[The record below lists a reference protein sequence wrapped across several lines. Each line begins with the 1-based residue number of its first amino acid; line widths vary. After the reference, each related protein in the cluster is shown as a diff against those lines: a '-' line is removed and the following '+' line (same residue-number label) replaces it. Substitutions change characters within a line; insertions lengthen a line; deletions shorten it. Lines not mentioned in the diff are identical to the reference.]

1 MAQPGGLAGL
11 LEKPWRSLGDRN
23 RPDYNLT
30 MIYRFGPFELD
41 TAQGELRE
49 GSRRHPLE
57 PQVFAV
63 LALLVENRER
73 LVSKDE
79 IVETVWDGR
88 AVSDSAIASRVK
100 AARRAL
106 RDDGKSQRCIRTIH
120 RRGFRFV
127 AEVSPVQDIVATD
140 ATFAGVTPDLAP
152 STLVTGAQPSIAIL
166 PFALSGD
173 TTRYPALG
181 DALAHDLIAELARLH
196 WLFVTARGSSF
207 RFRSPDADVVVIG
220 RMLAVKYVLSGE
232 AELAGRQL
240 LVTVVLADTQDGGVL
255 WAHRFSGTIED
266 VHGIRAEIAARLLS
280 ELEIR
285 IPLHEAARARTVATG
300 QLDAWAAYHLGLQHM
315 FRFNRTDNAA
325 ARALFDRAI
334 GLDPA
339 FARAHAGLSF
349 VHFQS
354 AFLRHSDNVAAEAAA
369 ARRCAERGLELDP
382 LDPFVNFTMG
392 RSYWLHGDLEGSL
405 GWLERATHISPS
417 YAQGIYARAWTEA
430 LAGRP
435 LESRQH
441 VDLAMR
447 LSPLDP
453 MHYAMLATRAF
464 THLAL
469 GEHPAAA
476 DWAERA
482 ARSPGAHVLIA
493 MIAAAAHKIDGNHG
507 RAATWAANARER
519 NPALGRSDFF
529 RAFPM
534 AALDMRE
541 QMSSALGTLG
551 F

>member
-1 MAQPGGLAGL
+1 
-11 LEKPWRSLGDRN
+11 
-23 RPDYNLT
+23 

-41 TAQGELRE
+41 TAQAELRE
-49 GSRRHPLE
+49 DAQRHALE

-63 LALLVENRER
+63 LALLVENRDR

-88 AVSDSAIASRVK
+88 VVSDSAIASRVK
-100 AARRAL
+100 AARRVL
-106 RDDGKSQRCIRTIH
+106 RDDGKSQRYIRTIQ

-127 AEVSPVQDIVATD
+127 ADVASGPVAAVAGSPVLD
-140 ATFAGVTPDLAP
+140 AAAEGAAAP
-152 STLVTGAQPSIAIL
+152 AERAQPSIAVL
-166 PFALSGD
+166 PFALGADS
-173 TTRYPALG
+173 TRYAALG
-181 DALAHDLIAELARLH
+181 DALAHELIAELARLH

-207 RFRSPDADVVVIG
+207 RFRSPDADVVGIG
-220 RMLAVKYVLSGE
+220 RMLGVRYVLCGSADVSGPR
-232 AELAGRQL
+232 LA
-240 LVTVVLADTQDGGVL
+240 VTVELADTRDGRVL
-255 WAHRFSGTIED
+255 WADRFAGAIGD
-266 VHGIRAEIAARLLS
+266 VHAIRAAIVTRVLA

-285 IPLHEAARARTVATG
+285 IPLHEAAGARLVATE

-315 FRFNRTDNAA
+315 FRFNRADNTA
-325 ARALFDRAI
+325 ARTLFDRAI
-334 GLDPA
+334 TLDPG

-354 AFLRHSDNVAAEAAA
+354 AFLRHSDDVTAEASA

-392 RSYWLHGDLEGSL
+392 RSYWLHGDLDGSR
-405 GWLERATHISPS
+405 GWLERATRISPG
-417 YAQGIYARAWTEA
+417 YAQGIYARGWTEA
-430 LAGRP
+430 LAGRA
-435 LESRQH
+435 LESREH
-441 VDLAMR
+441 VDRAMR

-464 THLAL
+464 THMAL

-476 DWAERA
+476 EWAERA

-493 MIAAAAHKIDGNHG
+493 MIAAAAQAIDGNRV
-507 RAATWAANARER
+507 RAAAWAANARER
-519 NPALGRSDFF
+519 NPALGRADFF

-534 AALDMRE
+534 AEHGMRE
-541 QMSSALGTLG
+541 RLSGALQDLG

>member
-1 MAQPGGLAGL
+1 
-11 LEKPWRSLGDRN
+11 
-23 RPDYNLT
+23 

-41 TAQGELRE
+41 TAQAELRE
-49 GSRRHPLE
+49 AMQRHALE

-73 LVSKDE
+73 LVSKEE

-88 AVSDSAIASRVK
+88 PVSDAAIASRIK

-106 RDDGKSQRCIRTIH
+106 RDDGKSQRYIRTIQ

-127 AEVSPVQDIVATD
+127 ADVAAGPVTGQCTIGAANDAGAPAVSPR
-140 ATFAGVTPDLAP
+140 
-152 STLVTGAQPSIAIL
+152 AQPSIAVL
-166 PFALSGD
+166 PFDLSGD
-173 TTRYPALG
+173 CSRFAALG
-181 DALAHDLIAELARLH
+181 DALAHELIAELARLH

-207 RFRSPDADVVVIG
+207 RFRSSDADVVGIG
-220 RMLAVKYVLSGE
+220 RMLGVRYVLCGAAEVSGMR
-232 AELAGRQL
+232 LA
-240 LVTVVLADTQDGGVL
+240 VTVELADTRDGRVL
-255 WAHRFSGTIED
+255 WADRFAGAVDE
-266 VHGIRAEIAARLLS
+266 VHAIRAAIVARVLC

-285 IPLHEAARARTVATG
+285 IPLHEAAGARLVATEH
-300 QLDAWAAYHLGLQHM
+300 LDAWAAYHLGLQHM
-315 FRFNRTDNAA
+315 FRFNRSDNTA
-325 ARALFDRAI
+325 ARVLFDRAI
-334 GLDPA
+334 VLDPA

-354 AFLRHSDNVAAEAAA
+354 AFLRHTDDVAAEAAA
-369 ARRCAERGLELDP
+369 ARRCAERGLELEP

-392 RSYWLHGDLEGSL
+392 RSYWLHGDLDGSL

-435 LESRQH
+435 IDSQQH

-453 MHYAMLATRAF
+453 MHYAMLGTRAF
-464 THLAL
+464 THMAL

-493 MIAAAAHKIDGNHG
+493 MIAAAAHAIDGN
-507 RAATWAANARER
+507 RTRMAAWAANARER
-519 NPALGRSDFF
+519 NPALGRADFF

-534 AALDMRE
+534 AVTGMRE
-541 QMSSALGTLG
+541 RVSRALEDLG

>member
-1 MAQPGGLAGL
+1 
-11 LEKPWRSLGDRN
+11 
-23 RPDYNLT
+23 

-41 TAQGELRE
+41 TAQAELRE
-49 GSRRHPLE
+49 DAQRHALE

-106 RDDGKSQRCIRTIH
+106 RDDGKSQRYIRTIH

-127 AEVSPVQDIVATD
+127 AEVASGPVRAVAE
-140 ATFAGVTPDLAP
+140 
-152 STLVTGAQPSIAIL
+152 STSIAVTGDDPGIAAVIGERPSIAVL
-166 PFALSGD
+166 PFALGGECS
-173 TTRYPALG
+173 RYPALG
-181 DALAHDLIAELARLH
+181 DALAHELIAELARLH

-207 RFRSPDADVVVIG
+207 RFRSPDADVVGIG
-220 RMLAVKYVLSGE
+220 RMLGVRYVLCGAADISGMH
-232 AELAGRQL
+232 LA
-240 LVTVVLADTQDGGVL
+240 VTVELADTRDGRVL
-255 WAHRFSGTIED
+255 WADRFAGAVGD
-266 VHGIRAEIAARLLS
+266 VHAIRAAIGARVLS

-285 IPLHEAARARTVATG
+285 IPLHEAARARLVGTE

-315 FRFNRTDNAA
+315 FRFNRADNTA
-325 ARALFDRAI
+325 ARTLFDRAI
-334 GLDPA
+334 ALDPA

-354 AFLRHSDNVAAEAAA
+354 AFLRHSDDVAAEAAA
-369 ARRCAERGLELDP
+369 ARRSAERGLELDP

-435 LESRQH
+435 LDSRLH

-464 THLAL
+464 THMAL

-476 DWAERA
+476 EWAERA

-493 MIAAAAHKIDGNHG
+493 MIAAAAHAIDGNRV
-507 RAATWAANARER
+507 RATAWAASARER

-529 RAFPM
+529 RAFPI
-534 AALDMRE
+534 AVQDMRE
-541 QMSSALGTLG
+541 RMSTALMGLG

>member
-1 MAQPGGLAGL
+1 
-11 LEKPWRSLGDRN
+11 
-23 RPDYNLT
+23 

-41 TAQGELRE
+41 TAQAELRE
-49 GSRRHPLE
+49 DKRRHPLE

-79 IVETVWDGR
+79 IVDTVWDGR
-88 AVSDSAIASRVK
+88 PVSDSAIASRIK

-106 RDDGKSQRCIRTIH
+106 RDDGRSQRYIRTIQ

-127 AEVSPVQDIVATD
+127 ADVAMGPATAAPEARSTD
-140 ATFAGVTPDLAP
+140 AVVDTPAP
-152 STLVTGAQPSIAIL
+152 RAQPSIAVL
-166 PFALSGD
+166 PFALGGD
-173 TTRYPALG
+173 ITRYAALG
-181 DALAHDLIAELARLH
+181 DALAHELIAELARLH

-207 RFRSPDADVVVIG
+207 RLRAPDADVVAIG
-220 RMLAVKYVLSGE
+220 RMLGVGYVLCGAADVSGMR
-232 AELAGRQL
+232 LA
-240 LVTVVLADTQDGGVL
+240 VTVELADTRDGRVL
-255 WAHRFSGTIED
+255 WADRFTGEVGD
-266 VHGIRAEIAARLLS
+266 VHAIRAAIATRVLS

-285 IPLHEAARARTVATG
+285 IPLHEAAAARLVATEK
-300 QLDAWAAYHLGLQHM
+300 LDAWAAYHLGLQHM
-315 FRFNRTDNAA
+315 FRFNRTDNAVA
-325 ARALFDRAI
+325 LTLFDRAI
-334 GLDPA
+334 KLDPA

-354 AFLRHSDNVAAEAAA
+354 AFLRHSDDIPAQAAA

-392 RSYWLHGDLEGSL
+392 RSFWLHGDLDGSRD
-405 GWLERATHISPS
+405 WLERATHISPR
-417 YAQGIYARAWTEA
+417 YAQGIYALGWTEA
-430 LAGRP
+430 LAGRA
-435 LESRQH
+435 LQSREH

-476 DWAERA
+476 EWAERA

-493 MIAAAAHKIDGNHG
+493 MIAAAAHAIDGDRA
-507 RAATWAANARER
+507 RAAAWAANARAR
-519 NPALGRSDFF
+519 NPALGRADFF

-534 AALDMRE
+534 ALHGMRE
-541 QMSSALGTLG
+541 RLSGALQDLG